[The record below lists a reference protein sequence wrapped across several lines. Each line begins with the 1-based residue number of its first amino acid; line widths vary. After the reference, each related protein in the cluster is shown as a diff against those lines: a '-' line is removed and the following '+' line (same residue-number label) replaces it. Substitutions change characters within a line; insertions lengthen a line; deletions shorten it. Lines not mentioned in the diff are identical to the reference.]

1 MIEEKR
7 LAAAVRTILYDTLV
21 VPRGAYYRDS
31 SKKLAKN
38 PDFSGKINVSDF

>member
-7 LAAAVRTILYDTLV
+7 LAAAVRLILYDTLV
-21 VPRGAYYRDS
+21 VPRGAYYRDT

-38 PDFSGKINVSDF
+38 PNFSGTIRLD